1 MRAALTLCSVA
12 LWLSALAPPTL
23 AGPIH
28 SRTADLDVSG
38 LNHACGAA
46 VDKNGDLYAAS
57 AGEGKVKVFDA
68 ADHTT
73 PIAEIAN
80 ANTPCALAVTTT
92 GNLYVS
98 ESATGNVVRYK
109 PTTFPLTGAPV
120 YGAAEPIHTDGDA
133 EGIAVDRFDNRL
145 YVAAGDRIAVYKAD
159 GSLEKAD
166 VLEGQISEA
175 TGVAAYTSPRFGV
188 SGNQRLNLAVAENAG
203 DELRIYNGPASA
215 TGLKLRKTIIGVD
228 HDEDP
233 GTAEQ
238 EFSFGAAGAYLA
250 ADPGN
255 ENSADGKCIQVQV
268 NGVDQA
274 CTQGHFFLHDAG
286 NEAIYE
292 FDATGEFFLALTN
305 PALEDAEPTQ
315 VAVERSGGPND
326 GTVYV
331 GSGSGAGAELLAFAP
346 VLKPS
351 RTALPALSK
360 ALTGARAVAT
370 DCEGNVYVA
379 AQSLV
384 RVYSPAG
391 SEMTSFEVPSA
402 TLDLAVDCSGNVY
415 RVNSTGTE
423 MTYYSPSSNPPTG
436 STTYTRHEPVLVTAT
451 GLVGVAVNP
460 ANDHVFVIGGSAF
473 TSVIKEFAP
482 PSESS
487 KAEGE
492 CGAGLELTN
501 SRQDIDVYGKN
512 GYVYVSANVGAAL
525 VYVVKCGKVPAEA
538 ELIREAKDSGGCP
551 SGKTV
556 GINPRIAI
564 DQSNGHFIQWGVSQT
579 GETVREHDALGA
591 CLAEFGKTSSNVA
604 GARVAIDN
612 SCAINGLTE
621 QTTPTC
627 AATYPSNG
635 NAYLAFDSSNEVTQ
649 PFDLN
654 AFGPLEYGQ
663 PPQAVTETAD
673 GFGPDGATL
682 NGTVNPEEFELEE
695 CVFQYLTETQYQSNG
710 KTFAGALSQTCEET
724 PAEIGT
730 GDTPVPVHADIT
742 GIEPETTR
750 YRYRLL
756 AKNPFG
762 EDDGGTLLFGPP
774 LLTTQSALPV
784 GYDEATMRAKI
795 DPSGLLTTYHFQYLT
810 EEQYQSNGETFEGAL
825 STPVGKIPPGDG
837 EVAIEAPV
845 TGLAQ
850 GTAYRFRILV
860 ENEAKLV
867 EGPPQA
873 FETLV
878 RPPSQDCANS
888 EYRTGLSAFLP
899 DCRAYELV
907 TPAQT
912 LADPSAFSSTAGFRF
927 FNSWFV
933 APRGAGAG
941 ESVAYRVLVARE
953 DGLFHRAQRGPGAH
967 PEGGWESEMHGLTFV
982 QGGGEEGEQGGVSAD
997 QSYWLHEVLAH
1008 ETPTELSFPLGTYLR
1023 VPSGQASSQ
1032 CSPEPEATFAL
1043 SDPRNEFELVGCG
1056 DLGTDSQADGRY
1068 ISAGGTHVIFTSE
1081 EHLDEKTPPAET
1093 ETEAIYDRE
1102 AGSAATEVI
1111 SLKPDN
1117 KTPFGPGEE
1126 PHYIAATE
1134 DGEAIVFSAA
1144 GTLYLRRSDKTT
1156 VVAEGSTYA
1165 GISTDG
1171 KRVFFIDATY
1181 APTVINPMVAAG
1193 LFACDVEGGNCA
1205 GSEQEQEPLE
1215 IASNSV
1221 FVNVSANGSHAFFTS
1236 EDALPGLEPN
1246 ENGEEAEDGEP
1257 NLYAWDGTDIQF
1269 VALLHPQDLV
1279 SFKDISEDLL
1289 QWTNAI
1295 PGQRATDGSF
1305 YEAGRASSP
1314 TRSTPDGEVLV
1325 FQSHAKLTAYDNGG
1339 KGEIYRYVPASAPGP
1354 QLTCLSCSP
1363 SGAPH
1368 ASPVD
1373 ALLQTIT
1380 GEATA
1385 PDTLIPNVTD
1395 DGSTV
1400 FFESRDAL
1408 LPEDANT
1415 GVDVY
1420 EWKAQGTT
1428 GPGGDTCGRPAGCL
1442 ALLST
1447 GQGEESSFLFG
1458 MSADGEDVFFV
1469 TREELVGGDVSGS
1482 FSIYDA
1488 RTLGGIPA
1496 PPVKQECEAD
1506 ACQGQGSIPPALPVP
1521 ASTGPGAVTQ
1531 QQSRPRCAKGKHR
1544 VKGRCVKKKSKRKNR
1559 KHSKARRANHEG
1571 RAHR

>member
-1 MRAALTLCSVA
+1 MGRSKGHRRSVKAALSVLAAILFACLLAAPAQADPPAHTRAAA
-12 LWLSALAPPTL
+12 
-23 AGPIH
+23 
-28 SRTADLDVSG
+28 LDVGG
-38 LNHACGAA
+38 LNKACGAA
-46 VDKNGDLYAAS
+46 VDSQGDLYAAS

-379 AQSLV
+379 AETTLV

-391 SEMTSFEVPSA
+391 SAVTSFTVPSA

-451 GLVGVAVNP
+451 GLTGVAVNP

-492 CGAGLELTN
+492 CGAGLELTP

-564 DQSNGHFIQWGVSQT
+564 DQSNGHFIQWGVFQT
-579 GETVREHDALGA
+579 GETLREHDALGA
-591 CLAEFGKTSSNVA
+591 CVAEFGKTSSNTA

-635 NAYLAFDSSNEVTQ
+635 NAYLAFDSSTNEVQ

-654 AFGPLEYGQ
+654 TFGPLEY
-663 PPQAVTETAD
+663 PEVKEEE
-673 GFGPDGATL
+673 
-682 NGTVNPEEFELEE
+682 PEEFTLKVNKGGSGTGTVTSSPSGIS
-695 CVFQYLTETQYQSNG
+695 CDP
-710 KTFAGALSQTCEET
+710 TCEADFEEGT
-724 PAEIGT
+724 EVTLTGSPGANSKSVVWTGCDSVNGENKCLVTMDEDTEVTATFDLEQHLLSVSKTGSGT
-730 GDTPVPVHADIT
+730 GKVTSTPPGIDCGSDCNELYDHGTVVTLSATPDPGSEFT
-742 GIEPETTR
+742 GFSGACTGLTCEVTMSA
-750 YRYRLL
+750 
-756 AKNPFG
+756 AKSVTANFDVESATPKF
-762 EDDGGTLLFGPP
+762 
-774 LLTTQSALPV
+774 LLTVDVEGTGSGTVTSDKGLISCDPVCSDEYEEGTVVVLTATPDPGSVFVSWKYCDSGGVVGRQCTITVSKAKTVKATFTTTHALTV
-784 GYDEATMRAKI
+784 SREG
-795 DPSGLLTTYHFQYLT
+795 SGLGKV
-810 EEQYQSNGETFEGAL
+810 QSSPAGSCA
-825 STPVGKIPPGDG
+825 SP
-837 EVAIEAPV
+837 
-845 TGLAQ
+845 
-850 GTAYRFRILV
+850 TARR
-860 ENEAKLV
+860 
-867 EGPPQA
+867 P
-873 FETLV
+873 
-878 RPPSQDCANS
+878 RPPSK
-888 EYRTGLSAFLP
+888 
-899 DCRAYELV
+899 RAPKSRSNRPPPSISTSSNGWV
-907 TPAQT
+907 T
-912 LADPSAFSSTAGFRF
+912 
-927 FNSWFV
+927 
-933 APRGAGAG
+933 AP
-941 ESVAYRVLVARE
+941 ARE
-953 DGLFHRAQRGPGAH
+953 
-967 PEGGWESEMHGLTFV
+967 
-982 QGGGEEGEQGGVSAD
+982 
-997 QSYWLHEVLAH
+997 
-1008 ETPTELSFPLGTYLR
+1008 
-1023 VPSGQASSQ
+1023 
-1032 CSPEPEATFAL
+1032 
-1043 SDPRNEFELVGCG
+1043 
-1056 DLGTDSQADGRY
+1056 
-1068 ISAGGTHVIFTSE
+1068 
-1081 EHLDEKTPPAET
+1081 PA
-1093 ETEAIYDRE
+1093 
-1102 AGSAATEVI
+1102 
-1111 SLKPDN
+1111 N
-1117 KTPFGPGEE
+1117 
-1126 PHYIAATE
+1126 
-1134 DGEAIVFSAA
+1134 
-1144 GTLYLRRSDKTT
+1144 
-1156 VVAEGSTYA
+1156 
-1165 GISTDG
+1165 
-1171 KRVFFIDATY
+1171 
-1181 APTVINPMVAAG
+1181 
-1193 LFACDVEGGNCA
+1193 
-1205 GSEQEQEPLE
+1205 
-1215 IASNSV
+1215 
-1221 FVNVSANGSHAFFTS
+1221 
-1236 EDALPGLEPN
+1236 
-1246 ENGEEAEDGEP
+1246 
-1257 NLYAWDGTDIQF
+1257 
-1269 VALLHPQDLV
+1269 
-1279 SFKDISEDLL
+1279 
-1289 QWTNAI
+1289 
-1295 PGQRATDGSF
+1295 
-1305 YEAGRASSP
+1305 
-1314 TRSTPDGEVLV
+1314 
-1325 FQSHAKLTAYDNGG
+1325 
-1339 KGEIYRYVPASAPGP
+1339 
-1354 QLTCLSCSP
+1354 
-1363 SGAPH
+1363 
-1368 ASPVD
+1368 
-1373 ALLQTIT
+1373 
-1380 GEATA
+1380 
-1385 PDTLIPNVTD
+1385 
-1395 DGSTV
+1395 
-1400 FFESRDAL
+1400 
-1408 LPEDANT
+1408 
-1415 GVDVY
+1415 
-1420 EWKAQGTT
+1420 
-1428 GPGGDTCGRPAGCL
+1428 
-1442 ALLST
+1442 
-1447 GQGEESSFLFG
+1447 
-1458 MSADGEDVFFV
+1458 
-1469 TREELVGGDVSGS
+1469 
-1482 FSIYDA
+1482 
-1488 RTLGGIPA
+1488 
-1496 PPVKQECEAD
+1496 
-1506 ACQGQGSIPPALPVP
+1506 
-1521 ASTGPGAVTQ
+1521 
-1531 QQSRPRCAKGKHR
+1531 
-1544 VKGRCVKKKSKRKNR
+1544 
-1559 KHSKARRANHEG
+1559 
-1571 RAHR
+1571 